1 MIIDKITFWTSQ
13 MWKTF
18 LLKPIENFFSS
29 PIFNGQCRLSALLAY
44 FTNSGSSSLLVCD
57 PFTPELLRQQESVE
71 RSDAFNCSSV
81 LVQFQSPGYRDESI
95 THMGMG

>member
-1 MIIDKITFWTSQ
+1 MILIF
-13 MWKTF
+13 KTACLF
-18 LLKPIENFFSS
+18 IAASRSFTLIGL
-29 PIFNGQCRLSALLAY
+29 RAY
-44 FTNSGSSSLLVCD
+44 FNETGSSSILVCD

-95 THMGMG
+95 THMGMA